1 MRNIQDAF
9 ILTSNLK
16 QLTGRMYP
24 SEVAL
29 FDELVTLGVTG
40 LGNYRSG
47 GRNKNIARR
56 HVLRYLEYQKA
67 EVTPGA
73 KKKRSYIVTEVYDQ
87 PRESE
92 DKRGRSG
99 RYIDRLG
106 PMIVHTRKFNGSRA
120 ELFYDWGVYKPYIKI
135 EKRSRNNPSDYEYGY
150 RVSPWRIT
158 DGMKPGEEKYR
169 TLFRVKEKSSLE
181 MALNSLQ
188 QQGIL
193 KWEEYYVYNPVFETQ
208 EEGQPRRSLTRQ
220 ELREKCNKGFDW
232 VSKEAEKE
240 NCVLKTEL
248 YYYNMVLNMQEW
260 TYQIRKEHYYVGNQ
274 RPIIYEADSE
284 QVEMYENYRRFI
296 RQLTVYVCNGS
307 EGAYCPEDEIPNE
320 YEIFSDFTYSKQ
332 YRRLDEQYR
341 RECLGW
347 EKVWK
352 QIRFEVI
359 NQEKAEKLLQS
370 YHVGLA
376 FELGREYAL
385 YVDSQMEKNTK
396 GTQIYFCK
404 EDEDDFSG
412 IIAKE
417 MYGRLVP
424 LKTSKSAKR
433 LHAKIKEAYGL

>member
-1 MRNIQDAF
+1 M
-9 ILTSNLK
+9 
-16 QLTGRMYP
+16 
-24 SEVAL
+24 AL

-193 KWEEYYVYNPVFETQ
+193 KWEEYYVYNPVFET
-208 EEGQPRRSLTRQ
+208 
-220 ELREKCNKGFDW
+220 
-232 VSKEAEKE
+232 
-240 NCVLKTEL
+240 
-248 YYYNMVLNMQEW
+248 
-260 TYQIRKEHYYVGNQ
+260 
-274 RPIIYEADSE
+274 
-284 QVEMYENYRRFI
+284 
-296 RQLTVYVCNGS
+296 
-307 EGAYCPEDEIPNE
+307 
-320 YEIFSDFTYSKQ
+320 
-332 YRRLDEQYR
+332 
-341 RECLGW
+341 
-347 EKVWK
+347 
-352 QIRFEVI
+352 
-359 NQEKAEKLLQS
+359 
-370 YHVGLA
+370 
-376 FELGREYAL
+376 
-385 YVDSQMEKNTK
+385 
-396 GTQIYFCK
+396 
-404 EDEDDFSG
+404 
-412 IIAKE
+412 
-417 MYGRLVP
+417 
-424 LKTSKSAKR
+424 
-433 LHAKIKEAYGL
+433 